1 MVSVGWLAGWVVAS
15 DDYFRD
21 AAFLESRLLM

>member
-1 MVSVGWLAGWVVAS
+1 MMVSVGLAGWVVAS